1 MALDKTEKAALIT
14 DLRELYGLSDES
26 WDGIFASE
34 QLTVYRSNVNLAGK
48 QNAEKKDKSYLLDD
62 SQESY
67 NTCQTFCLYEN
78 TGYIKILCIGSHT
91 LKDSDNLYSEY
102 TGD

>member
-48 QNAEKKDKSYLLDD
+48 QNA
-62 SQESY
+62 
-67 NTCQTFCLYEN
+67 
-78 TGYIKILCIGSHT
+78 
-91 LKDSDNLYSEY
+91 
-102 TGD
+102 